1 MMVSPTTLAR
11 TGDALRAL
19 TSPLGYASLH
29 EWFAAAG
36 GPIKEIFGADRISL
50 LSSAAEAPVVYSD
63 LDSAA
68 RTAYAEAYG
77 EQDRFREHMVRSGQ
91 EVGHAWMA
99 TPRSELIQ
107 TEFYNEFLAPHRLGS
122 ALAIMSR
129 GRGESWHAVSIAFE
143 RLVDESVLER
153 DLELLRLLAPALRA
167 GLGTWETFGEFR
179 AELSG
184 ALDGVRAGCSIRDLE
199 GRELHANESLRRI
212 IDADP
217 ERESLLSAVRALGL
231 SLAQTVGGGADPA
244 FAAPPVQEVR
254 TARARYRL
262 HGSLLRE
269 GVLAPGPLVLVTVE
283 DRTRAPLSD
292 QELRERYGLTRRE
305 IVVARL
311 VAEGLSNPQIAKRL
325 WISPYTARNH
335 VERLLQKLEAGSR
348 TRVAALLGG
357 APE

>member
-19 TSPLGYASLH
+19 ASPLGHASLH

-99 TPRSELIQ
+99 TPRDELVR
-107 TEFYNEFLAPHRLGS
+107 TEFYNDFLAPHRLGS

-129 GRGESWHAVSIAFE
+129 GRGEGWHAVSIAFE
-143 RLVDESVLER
+143 RLVDEAVLER
-153 DLELLRLLAPALRA
+153 DLELLRLLVPALRT
-167 GLGTWETFGEFR
+167 GLDTWESFGRFQS
-179 AELSG
+179 ELSG
-184 ALDGVRAGCSIRDLE
+184 ALDGVRAGCTIRDLK
-199 GRELHANESLRRI
+199 GRDLHTNASLRRMLE
-212 IDADP
+212 AEP
-217 ERESLLSAVRALGL
+217 EREAVLSALQAL
-231 SLAQTVGGGADPA
+231 SRSVARTIVGGADD
-244 FAAPPVQEVR
+244 AAGAPLLQDVR

-262 HGSLLRE
+262 RGSIARE
-269 GVLAPGPLVLVTVE
+269 GMLGPGPLVMVTVE

-292 QELRERYGLTRRE
+292 HELRERYGLTRRE

-311 VAEGLSNPQIAKRL
+311 VAEGLSNPQIARRL

-335 VERLLQKLEAGSR
+335 VERLLEKLEAGSR

-357 APE
+357 GPE